1 MYREKISIWDLFDLD
16 AFPEAREE
24 FVAALAQLGICP
36 RYSECSNTGGNCVEC
51 VRRALD
57 RVEEVTIR
65 CDV

>member
-1 MYREKISIWDLFDLD
+1 MFREKISIWDLFDLD

-24 FVAALAQLGICP
+24 FVGALAQLSICP

>member
-1 MYREKISIWDLFDLD
+1 MYREHITIWDLFDLD

-24 FVAALAQLGICP
+24 FVGALAQLSICP
-36 RYSECSNTGGNCVEC
+36 RYSECDKTGGNCVEC
-51 VRRALD
+51 VRGALD